1 VVRREGIGGCPS
13 RIRTSVAAL
22 MASGPSRRRPQL
34 GHKGE
39 LLVQAHP
46 TAGPRATII
55 GHPDIDSAS
64 VCLDEFN
71 GDWVLFR
78 NWAIW

>member
-1 VVRREGIGGCPS
+1 
-13 RIRTSVAAL
+13 
-22 MASGPSRRRPQL
+22 
-34 GHKGE
+34 